1 MDNSKTHQ
9 VRYTTIECVKRAEQ
23 PISAETNG
31 IVTIARLARA
41 HGISSRALRF
51 YQDKGLLSPVR
62 RGKERLFAAAD
73 CERLALIL
81 QGRRL
86 GFTLTELRQMLAA
99 WRPGAGMPLPIGRK
113 NCVEQIN
120 LLERQRRD
128 IDAAIAEL
136 RQIYTRMFMASEA
149 SERG

>member
-1 MDNSKTHQ
+1 MESNAHQ
-9 VRYTTIECVKRAEQ
+9 VNSTTTECFERPEQ
-23 PISAETNG
+23 PSSAGTNG
-31 IVTIARLARA
+31 IVTIAKLARA
-41 HGISSRALRF
+41 NGISSRALRF
-51 YQDKGLLSPVR
+51 YQDKGLLSPAR
-62 RGKERLFAAAD
+62 RGKERLFAAED

-113 NCVEQIN
+113 NCVEQIT

-128 IDAAIAEL
+128 IDAAVAEL
-136 RQIYTRMFMASEA
+136 RRIYTRMFMASEA
-149 SERG
+149 SDRA